1 MKKRIERFLKRLK
14 LKLYIWTTKGAGS
27 FATQEE
33 EISSYEKTCF
43 LICLK
48 TIKHKNTKFM
58 IAPMS
63 QKRYL
68 ENKDMDIFITIN
80 DGRIDLTNHIYH
92 YDVKLSKR
100 DWERITYVFDTETEK
115 RRLNYEDTINSQIKN
130 SLHSVLERVSN
141 LTDNTT
147 NQGIN

>member
-1 MKKRIERFLKRLK
+1 
-14 LKLYIWTTKGAGS
+14 
-27 FATQEE
+27 
-33 EISSYEKTCF
+33 
-43 LICLK
+43 
-48 TIKHKNTKFM
+48 
-58 IAPMS
+58 MS